1 MLKQINVAWALHR
14 KPIIII
20 ALLFVVAFP
29 FLFRNQYFITVA
41 TLGGVYAILS
51 MSLNLISGYMGITSL
66 GHAAFFGIGAYT
78 AAILSTRLGWPFLA
92 TLISACVVSLLFG
105 FMLGLPS
112 LRLSGRYL
120 SIVTLAFC
128 EIIRTIETN
137 WKSLTQGATGIAGI
151 PVPEVLGFKFDSPTK
166 IYFLVAILCVITY
179 FVIARIMDSRI
190 GRGITAVRDDYIAAE
205 AMGIKSS
212 RYKVMA
218 FVISAMFAGMAGAF
232 YAYYMSFI
240 SPLSFSFDQS
250 TLILSMTIL
259 GGMGNLTGSVIGAL
273 ILIQLPEILRP
284 LMAWRQVIYG
294 ALLVAVIFFK
304 PTGLLGGVNLK
315 HIKQLEMFKREQN
328 NRSKESK
335 ETK

>member
-1 MLKQINVAWALHR
+1 MIKRLNTAWALHR
-14 KPIIII
+14 VPIAVI
-20 ALLFVVAFP
+20 AVVAVLVFP
-29 FLFRNQYFITVA
+29 YVFTNQYFITVA
-41 TLGGVYAILS
+41 TLGGTYAILS
-51 MSLNLISGYMGITSL
+51 MSLNLICGFMGITSL

-78 AAILSTRLGWPFLA
+78 AAILSTKMGCPFLV
-92 TLISACVVSLLFG
+92 TITSACVISVIFG
-105 FMLGLPS
+105 VLLGLPS

-137 WKSLTQGATGIAGI
+137 WKSLTNGATGIVAI
-151 PVPEVLGFKFDSPTK
+151 PAPEILGFEFDSPIK
-166 IYFLVAILCVITY
+166 LYYLVIVLCVITY

-190 GRGITAVRDDYIAAE
+190 GHGITAVRDDYIAAE

-232 YAYYMSFI
+232 YAHYMSFV
-240 SPLSFSFDQS
+240 SPLSFSFEQS

-259 GGMGNLTGSVIGAL
+259 GGLSNLTGSVIGAV
-273 ILIQLPEILRP
+273 ILTLLPEVLRP

-294 ALLVAVIFFK
+294 ALLVFVIFCK
-304 PTGLLGGVNLK
+304 PTGLLGNVNLK
-315 HIKQLEMFKREQN
+315 HIKQLELFKKSQK
-328 NRSKESK
+328 SESV
-335 ETK
+335 ESGV